1 MSQFKIEIASVP
13 HRENLVAEI
22 WYSEVLIAEINQEKE
37 NLEIQ
42 LYPVGEISVNLEEYL
57 DALHTAKKELLGE

>member
-13 HRENLVAEI
+13 DRENLVAEI

-42 LYPVGEISVNLEEYL
+42 LYPVDRISVKLEEYL
-57 DALHTAKKELLGE
+57 DALHTAKKDLLGE